1 MRWPVAAVLVALSA
15 VTPRNAAVDSPRPAQ
30 ESATPAMRK
39 PVLVELFTSE
49 GCSTCPPADAL
60 LVRLETEQPIP
71 GVQVIAIE
79 EHVDY
84 WNQQGWNDPFSSSEW
99 TLRQQD
105 YGSKFKLPAPYTPQ
119 LIVDGETQLVGGRQG
134 ETQEAIRQAAQQQKA
149 EVTLMPRKPSAD
161 GTDLVEVRVD
171 KLPQPRQWRGPH
183 LARRHR
189 EGSEILRQR
198 RRKRRKG
205 SAPRLRPAGAPQGW
219 YSGRQISFV
228 CSFAGVEIETQ
239 LESRQSYNRRIC
251 PGQTDLAYS
260 RGRGGQAPELSRR
273 QPSAGVFC
281 ESCV

>member
-1 MRWPVAAVLVALSA
+1 MRWPAAAVLVALSA
-15 VTPRNAAVDSPRPAQ
+15 VTLRNAAVDSPRPTQ

-105 YGSKFKLPAPYTPQ
+105 YGSKFKLPSPYTPQ
-119 LIVDGETQLVGGRQG
+119 LIVDGETQLVGGREG

-149 EVTLMPRKPSAD
+149 EVALTPGKPSGD
-161 GTDLVEVRVD
+161 GTERVEVRVD
-171 KLPQPRQWRGPH
+171 KLPS
-183 LARRHR
+183 LAN
-189 EGSEILRQR
+189 
-198 RRKRRKG
+198 G
-205 SAPRLRPAGAPQGW
+205 SALIWLAVTEKGLQSSVNAGENAGKDLRHASVLRLLRKVGTVDGKSP
-219 YSGRQISFV
+219 
-228 CSFAGVEIETQ
+228 SFAA
-239 LESRQSYNRRIC
+239 S
-251 PGQTDLAYS
+251 
-260 RGRGGQAPELSRR
+260 PELKLKPNWNRDNLTIVAFAQDKR
-273 QPSAGVFC
+273 TWHILGAAAVKLPN
-281 ESCV
+281 